1 MAQRLEAGKSR
12 TKLLAGVH
20 VLHSDSHELVHQA
33 DSLGTL
39 RGNAGVYSGFKQ
51 WMGIGAD
58 AGGRGCGQQQVGCT
72 AAVLCGVAGGGELC
86 RGKELRVSD
95 AVAALKLAL
104 EWEAEHPR
112 MLSTASM
119 DYPLIV
125 AKYRI
130 VDEYDDAL
138 MVLVDRFKPLD
149 FSFPA
154 TRYRWNGCQALI
166 RAELGQMDD
175 ARHFAALAL
184 VAASET
190 QSPFRYHRT
199 VGLVSQTSD
208 EFGLRVKRIARPSAI
223 RKLLRVMTGGK
234 VR

>member
-1 MAQRLEAGKSR
+1 MRRENWYRNTLWSAETERKFRAKLARSKSGRPQYLRIQAGY
-12 TKLLAGVH
+12 LAREYPEVSLALIDEFLTLGDH
-20 VLHSDSHELVHQA
+20 FDLPTARCIQA
-33 DSLGTL
+33 DAFVSLG
-39 RGNAGVYSGFKQ
+39 
-51 WMGIGAD
+51 
-58 AGGRGCGQQQVGCT
+58 
-72 AAVLCGVAGGGELC
+72 
-86 RGKELRVSD
+86 RVSD

-166 RAELGQMDD
+166 RAELGQIDD